1 MMKLSRT
8 FSASLLLL
16 AALALTA
23 CQKQEGPAEHAGKEI
38 DKTVEKVGQQIEK
51 AGDSVEDATKR
62 DKK

>member
-8 FSASLLLL
+8 FSASLLIL

-38 DKTVEKVGQQIEK
+38 DKTVEKVGRQIEK
-51 AGDSVEDATKR
+51 TGDSIEDATKR